1 MSMTDF
7 YAEQLDKHTEGIVRQ
22 EKHMYEAMRRDKT
35 VDLKGYQERIKWHV
49 AQRNK
54 YLTKMVEG
62 NGKYA

>member
-1 MSMTDF
+1 MNMTDF

-22 EKHMYEAMRRDKT
+22 EQHMYDALKRNKT

-49 AQRNK
+49 AQKDK
-54 YLTKMVEG
+54 YFRKLVEG